1 MPKNFSLVCPDKGQ
15 AEIYCSSS
23 ALPSQNA
30 GNGVIVFC
38 PARQLDRA
46 LTRCNG
52 VQGISVT
59 FAGTAEDFAALL
71 KYYRVEASEV
81 VRIGPPHRGKRRKRR
96 NSRRYFRGRQK
107 GKRASCLRR
116 TKRNGGQPRH
126 IRRLLTRFHVA
137 HKPSRVKACMRLRG
151 RDAFVFKRLSTVE
164 VNDAQYKCG
173 KRKYARRLAF

>member
-1 MPKNFSLVCPDKGQ
+1 MKPFRFLFITVVAVTLAVAAAVKMPKNFSLVCPDKGQ

-38 PARQLDRA
+38 PARQLDQA

-81 VRIGPPHRGKRRKRR
+81 VNIGHLIVVSGVSGAIRGGIFVAGKRV
-96 NSRRYFRGRQK
+96 NVQVAFD
-107 GKRASCLRR
+107 
-116 TKRNGGQPRH
+116 GQS
-126 IRRLLTRFHVA
+126 V
-137 HKPSRVKACMRLRG
+137 
-151 RDAFVFKRLSTVE
+151 TVGSP
-164 VNDAQYKCG
+164 VIFGDY
-173 KRKYARRLAF
+173 

>member
-1 MPKNFSLVCPDKGQ
+1 MKLFRFLFITVVAVTLAVAAAVKMPKNFSLVCPDKGQ

-38 PARQLDRA
+38 PARQLDQA

-81 VRIGPPHRGKRRKRR
+81 MRIDRLTVVSGVSGAIRGGIFVAGKRV
-96 NSRRYFRGRQK
+96 NVQVAFD
-107 GKRASCLRR
+107 
-116 TKRNGGQPRH
+116 GQS
-126 IRRLLTRFHVA
+126 V
-137 HKPSRVKACMRLRG
+137 
-151 RDAFVFKRLSTVE
+151 TVGSP
-164 VNDAQYKCG
+164 VIFGDY
-173 KRKYARRLAF
+173 